1 MNRTHAPIKRK
12 QKSILLTFLLILTLP
27 IFIFTL
33 LENRSFD
40 FRNKAFEE
48 IELSNLNPCIITF
61 PNVNPY
67 TIQVNS
73 TVRIQVDGISEN
85 STIKELTITDGSSNI
100 LFTKS
105 YEDKIVNRVSE
116 SFPYTPLVAR
126 AYNLSGNMK
135 DIAGNTFSCVISSP
149 YDIKGVKAISLN
161 SKPEFLTSP
170 RDSIPSQSIQV
181 GDTYEYTLEAKDV
194 DQDTINYIY
203 SFTKGEE
210 WLESTIIDDG
220 ADGMLTIKFRGS
232 TKKAGS
238 YLANV
243 FIHDGYS
250 KHLSSQSWVISVSN
264 KENDNPTVTIIDP
277 SSSIVINEQST
288 VPLKWEVEDKN
299 QITRYEIYIS
309 QNPVNETTWEPID
322 TNVPGTQTNYTVDL
336 NNKEDGAYR
345 LIVKAIDDQEPAGVG
360 VDISEE
366 ILISRNT
373 EGPEKPDDNVELPEP
388 QIINMSPTSKDEVK
402 NNIPTIKA
410 SLIASEGAVV
420 QDSSIIF
427 KLDDRDVT
435 DEIKI
440 NEVEENQH
448 TVIYIPPS
456 GLTNGVHKVSI
467 YFEDSNGGEREV
479 EWTFSIGD
487 ESASSDSD
495 VFNILGLE
503 IPKRTLYIVFG
514 GIALIALAIIVP
526 LLLPLIWKDTSK
538 EVSKNTILPDSIP
551 PTTEIP
557 VIPIS
562 SPANKLTQEKF
573 LAPEPDVTNIEPENE
588 VIATTSPVAID
599 EKEVEEPKEEITV
612 VDTSGQTTVEGI
624 TPMFEDSQPEP
635 DLENLYDQ
643 LKELEKKEENKQ
655 KDTTS

>member
-12 QKSILLTFLLILTLP
+12 RKSILLTFLLILTLP

-33 LENRSFD
+33 LENKSFD
-40 FRNKAFEE
+40 FRNRAFEE

-73 TVRIQVDGISEN
+73 TVRIQVDGISES
-85 STIKELTITDGSSNI
+85 STIKELTITDGSGNT
-100 LFTKS
+100 LFTKL
-105 YEDKIVNRVSE
+105 YEDTIVNRVSE

-135 DIAGNTFSCVISSP
+135 DVAGNTFSCVISSP

-161 SKPEFLTSP
+161 SKPEFITSP
-170 RDSIPSQSIQV
+170 RDSIPSQSIEV

-220 ADGMLTIKFRGS
+220 ADGVLTIKFRGS

-264 KENDNPTVTIIDP
+264 KGNDNPTITIIDP
-277 SSSIVINEQST
+277 DTSIVITEQST

-299 QITRYEIYIS
+299 QIIRYEIYIS
-309 QNPVNETTWEPID
+309 QNPVNETTWEPIN

-336 NNKEDGAYR
+336 SNRKDGAYR
-345 LIVKAIDDQEPAGVG
+345 LIVRAIDDQEPAGVG

-366 ILISRNT
+366 ILISRSIET
-373 EGPEKPDDNVELPEP
+373 PDKPDDKVELPEP

-402 NNIPTIKA
+402 NNVPTIKA

-435 DEIKI
+435 EEIKI
-440 NEVEENQH
+440 NEVEENEH
-448 TVIYIPPS
+448 TVIYIPSS

-467 YFEDSNGGEREV
+467 YFEDSNGGERES

-487 ESASSDSD
+487 ENASSDSD

-538 EVSKNTILPDSIP
+538 EVSKNTILPESIP

-557 VIPIS
+557 VIPVS

-573 LAPEPDVTNIEPENE
+573 LAPEPEVANIEPENE
-588 VIATTSPVAID
+588 IVSTTSPVAID
-599 EKEVEEPKEEITV
+599 AKEIEEPEEEITV

-643 LKELEKKEENKQ
+643 LKELEEKEENKE

>member
-277 SSSIVINEQST
+277 SYSIVINEQST

-299 QITRYEIYIS
+299 KITRYEIYIS

-345 LIVKAIDDQEPAGVG
+345 LIVRAIDDQEPAGVG

-573 LAPEPDVTNIEPENE
+573 LAPEPDVTNIEPKNE
-588 VIATTSPVAID
+588 VVATTSPVAID
-599 EKEVEEPKEEITV
+599 AKETEEPKEEITV

-643 LKELEKKEENKQ
+643 LKELEEKEENKQ

>member
-373 EGPEKPDDNVELPEP
+373 EGPEKPDDNVKLPEP

-643 LKELEKKEENKQ
+643 LKELEEKEENKQ

>member
-277 SSSIVINEQST
+277 SYSIVINEQGT

-299 QITRYEIYIS
+299 QIIRYEIYIS

-345 LIVKAIDDQEPAGVG
+345 LIVRAIDDQEPAGVG

-373 EGPEKPDDNVELPEP
+373 ESPEKPDDNVELPEP

-643 LKELEKKEENKQ
+643 LKELEEKEENKQ

>member
-12 QKSILLTFLLILTLP
+12 RKSILLTFLLILTLP

-33 LENRSFD
+33 LENKSFD
-40 FRNKAFEE
+40 FRNRAFEE

-73 TVRIQVDGISEN
+73 TVRIQVDGISES
-85 STIKELTITDGSSNI
+85 STIKELTITDGSGNT
-100 LFTKS
+100 LFTKL
-105 YEDKIVNRVSE
+105 YEDTIVNRVSE

-135 DIAGNTFSCVISSP
+135 DVAGNTFSCVISSP

-161 SKPEFLTSP
+161 SKPEFITSP
-170 RDSIPSQSIQV
+170 RDSIPSQSIEV

-220 ADGMLTIKFRGS
+220 ADGVLTIKFRGS

-264 KENDNPTVTIIDP
+264 KGNDNPTITIIDP
-277 SSSIVINEQST
+277 DTSIVITEQST

-299 QITRYEIYIS
+299 QIIRYEIYIS
-309 QNPVNETTWEPID
+309 QNPVNETTWEPIN
-322 TNVPGTQTNYTVDL
+322 TNVPGTQTNYTMDL
-336 NNKEDGAYR
+336 SNRKDGAYR
-345 LIVKAIDDQEPAGVG
+345 LIVRAIDDQEPAGVG

-366 ILISRNT
+366 ILISRSIET
-373 EGPEKPDDNVELPEP
+373 PDKPDDKVELPEP

-402 NNIPTIKA
+402 NNVPTIKA

-435 DEIKI
+435 EEIKI
-440 NEVEENQH
+440 NEVEENEH
-448 TVIYIPPS
+448 TVIYIPSS

-467 YFEDSNGGEREV
+467 YFEDSNGGERES

-487 ESASSDSD
+487 ENASSDSD

-538 EVSKNTILPDSIP
+538 EVSKNTILPESIP

-557 VIPIS
+557 VIPVS

-573 LAPEPDVTNIEPENE
+573 LAPEPEVANIEPENE
-588 VIATTSPVAID
+588 IVSTTSPVAID
-599 EKEVEEPKEEITV
+599 AKEIEEPKEEITV
-612 VDTSGQTTVEGI
+612 VDSSGQTTVEGI

-643 LKELEKKEENKQ
+643 LKELEEKEENKE

>member
-12 QKSILLTFLLILTLP
+12 RKSILLTFLLILTLP

-33 LENRSFD
+33 LENKSFD
-40 FRNKAFEE
+40 FRNRAFEE

-73 TVRIQVDGISEN
+73 TVRIQVDGISES
-85 STIKELTITDGSSNI
+85 STIKELTITDGSGNT
-100 LFTKS
+100 LFTKL
-105 YEDKIVNRVSE
+105 YEDTIVNRVSE

-135 DIAGNTFSCVISSP
+135 DVAGNTFSCVISSP

-161 SKPEFLTSP
+161 SKPEFITSP
-170 RDSIPSQSIQV
+170 RDSIPSQSIEV

-220 ADGMLTIKFRGS
+220 ADGVLTIKFRGS

-264 KENDNPTVTIIDP
+264 KGNDNPTITIIDP
-277 SSSIVINEQST
+277 DTSIVITEQST

-299 QITRYEIYIS
+299 QIIRYEIYIS
-309 QNPVNETTWEPID
+309 QNPVNETTWEPIN

-336 NNKEDGAYR
+336 SNRKDGAYR
-345 LIVKAIDDQEPAGVG
+345 LIVRAIDDQEPAGVG

-366 ILISRNT
+366 ILISRSIET
-373 EGPEKPDDNVELPEP
+373 PDKPDDKVELPEP

-402 NNIPTIKA
+402 NNVPTIKA

-435 DEIKI
+435 EEIKI
-440 NEVEENQH
+440 NEVEENEH
-448 TVIYIPPS
+448 TVIYIPSS

-467 YFEDSNGGEREV
+467 YFEDSNGGERES

-487 ESASSDSD
+487 ENASSDSD

-538 EVSKNTILPDSIP
+538 EVSKNTILPESIP

-557 VIPIS
+557 VIPVS

-573 LAPEPDVTNIEPENE
+573 LAPEPEVANIEPENE
-588 VIATTSPVAID
+588 IVSTTSPVAID
-599 EKEVEEPKEEITV
+599 AKEIEEPKEEITV
-612 VDTSGQTTVEGI
+612 VDSSGQTTVEGI

-643 LKELEKKEENKQ
+643 LKELEEKEENKE

>member
-299 QITRYEIYIS
+299 QIIRYEIYIS

-345 LIVKAIDDQEPAGVG
+345 LIVRAIDDQEPAGVG

-643 LKELEKKEENKQ
+643 LKELEEKEENKQ

>member
-277 SSSIVINEQST
+277 SYSIVINEQST

-299 QITRYEIYIS
+299 QIIRYEIYIS

-643 LKELEKKEENKQ
+643 LKELEEKEENKQ

>member
-277 SSSIVINEQST
+277 SSSIVINEQGT

-299 QITRYEIYIS
+299 QIIRYEIYIS

-345 LIVKAIDDQEPAGVG
+345 LIVRAIDDQEPAGVG

-373 EGPEKPDDNVELPEP
+373 ESPEKPDDNVELPEP

-514 GIALIALAIIVP
+514 GIALIALAVIVP

-643 LKELEKKEENKQ
+643 LKELEEKEENKQ

>member
-373 EGPEKPDDNVELPEP
+373 EGSEKPDDNVELPEP

-643 LKELEKKEENKQ
+643 LKELEEKEENKQ

>member
-220 ADGMLTIKFRGS
+220 ADGM
-232 TKKAGS
+232 
-238 YLANV
+238 
-243 FIHDGYS
+243 
-250 KHLSSQSWVISVSN
+250 
-264 KENDNPTVTIIDP
+264 
-277 SSSIVINEQST
+277 
-288 VPLKWEVEDKN
+288 
-299 QITRYEIYIS
+299 
-309 QNPVNETTWEPID
+309 
-322 TNVPGTQTNYTVDL
+322 
-336 NNKEDGAYR
+336 
-345 LIVKAIDDQEPAGVG
+345 
-360 VDISEE
+360 
-366 ILISRNT
+366 
-373 EGPEKPDDNVELPEP
+373 
-388 QIINMSPTSKDEVK
+388 
-402 NNIPTIKA
+402 
-410 SLIASEGAVV
+410 
-420 QDSSIIF
+420 
-427 KLDDRDVT
+427 
-435 DEIKI
+435 
-440 NEVEENQH
+440 
-448 TVIYIPPS
+448 
-456 GLTNGVHKVSI
+456 
-467 YFEDSNGGEREV
+467 
-479 EWTFSIGD
+479 
-487 ESASSDSD
+487 
-495 VFNILGLE
+495 
-503 IPKRTLYIVFG
+503 
-514 GIALIALAIIVP
+514 
-526 LLLPLIWKDTSK
+526 
-538 EVSKNTILPDSIP
+538 
-551 PTTEIP
+551 
-557 VIPIS
+557 
-562 SPANKLTQEKF
+562 
-573 LAPEPDVTNIEPENE
+573 
-588 VIATTSPVAID
+588 
-599 EKEVEEPKEEITV
+599 
-612 VDTSGQTTVEGI
+612 
-624 TPMFEDSQPEP
+624 
-635 DLENLYDQ
+635 
-643 LKELEKKEENKQ
+643 
-655 KDTTS
+655 

>member
-1 MNRTHAPIKRK
+1 M
-12 QKSILLTFLLILTLP
+12 
-27 IFIFTL
+27 
-33 LENRSFD
+33 
-40 FRNKAFEE
+40 
-48 IELSNLNPCIITF
+48 
-61 PNVNPY
+61 
-67 TIQVNS
+67 
-73 TVRIQVDGISEN
+73 
-85 STIKELTITDGSSNI
+85 
-100 LFTKS
+100 
-105 YEDKIVNRVSE
+105 
-116 SFPYTPLVAR
+116 
-126 AYNLSGNMK
+126 
-135 DIAGNTFSCVISSP
+135 
-149 YDIKGVKAISLN
+149 
-161 SKPEFLTSP
+161 
-170 RDSIPSQSIQV
+170 
-181 GDTYEYTLEAKDV
+181 
-194 DQDTINYIY
+194 
-203 SFTKGEE
+203 
-210 WLESTIIDDG
+210 
-220 ADGMLTIKFRGS
+220 
-232 TKKAGS
+232 
-238 YLANV
+238 
-243 FIHDGYS
+243 
-250 KHLSSQSWVISVSN
+250 
-264 KENDNPTVTIIDP
+264 
-277 SSSIVINEQST
+277 
-288 VPLKWEVEDKN
+288 
-299 QITRYEIYIS
+299 
-309 QNPVNETTWEPID
+309 
-322 TNVPGTQTNYTVDL
+322 
-336 NNKEDGAYR
+336 
-345 LIVKAIDDQEPAGVG
+345 
-360 VDISEE
+360 DISEE

-643 LKELEKKEENKQ
+643 LKELEEKEENKQ